1 MVDRRVN
8 KEGGTDDVV
17 SIQRIEEVEKG
28 LAALSNEFTRLA
40 AESISTTTK
49 IKLLEENDH
58 RHDESINQIK
68 ESTIKM
74 EIQFSAIMAKFDSL
88 ESKIFTLLQ
97 QAGKDSSAE
106 RKMWLDLLKYVIGI
120 TVGVMVANMFLGK

>member
-1 MVDRRVN
+1 MTDGKVN
-8 KEGGTDDVV
+8 KEGGTKDVV
-17 SIQRIEEVEKG
+17 IQRLEGVEKG
-28 LAALSNEFTRLA
+28 LAVLSNEFTRLA

>member
-1 MVDRRVN
+1 
-8 KEGGTDDVV
+8 
-17 SIQRIEEVEKG
+17 
-28 LAALSNEFTRLA
+28 
-40 AESISTTTK
+40 
-49 IKLLEENDH
+49 
-58 RHDESINQIK
+58 
-68 ESTIKM
+68 M

>member
-1 MVDRRVN
+1 MTDGKVD
-8 KEGGTDDVV
+8 KEGGTKDVV
-17 SIQRIEEVEKG
+17 IQRLEGVEKG

>member
-1 MVDRRVN
+1 MVDGREN

>member
-1 MVDRRVN
+1 MGDGGVN
-8 KEGGTDDVV
+8 KEGGTEDVV
-17 SIQRIEEVEKG
+17 PIQRIEDVEKG
-28 LAALSNEFTRLA
+28 LSALADEFARIS
-40 AESISTTTK
+40 AENVATLHK
-49 IKLLEENDH
+49 IKFLEENDT
-58 RHDESINQIK
+58 RHEENIKQIK

-74 EIQFSAIMAKFDSL
+74 EIQFSAIMGKFDSL

-120 TVGVMVANMFLGK
+120 TVGVMVANQFLGK

>member
-1 MVDRRVN
+1 MVDGNLN
-8 KEGGTDDVV
+8 KEGETEKVGC
-17 SIQRIEEVEKG
+17 IQRLEEVEKG
-28 LAALSNEFTRLA
+28 LAELSNEFTRLA
-40 AESISTTTK
+40 AENIDTITK

-58 RHDESINQIK
+58 RHDESINQFK
-68 ESTIKM
+68 ESNLKM
-74 EIQFSAIMAKFDSL
+74 EIQLNTMMAKFDSL
-88 ESKIFTLLQ
+88 ENKIFTLLQ